1 MNPNMHIR
9 DAARWAERQDCV
21 HRVTNGEPDYMAA
34 AVDINTNRVLEMGFG
49 DKAYEYKRAR
59 PDQAIRVY
67 TLDEVLQGMSEEE
80 GEASCV
86 PGPRDADAPWC

>member
-1 MNPNMHIR
+1 MNQNMHIR

-21 HRVTNGEPDYMAA
+21 YRVVDGEPDYMAA
-34 AVDINTNRVLEMGFG
+34 AVDINTNRVLVMGFG
-49 DKAYEYKRAR
+49 DKAYEYKNAR
-59 PDQAIRVY
+59 PQEAIRIY

-86 PGPRDADAPWC
+86 PGPRDAEAPWC